1 MIFQKINKFWTAGM
15 LAFLLIL
22 TVLLPTGQAYAAGTV
37 QLAFS
42 NSNPSVGDTVTVTI
56 TDSVAEDITVAYTA
70 SVITLSES
78 SANYTGGD
86 GKISFNNKSMTLKMK
101 AAAAGKAN
109 VIVSVGGVAQQ
120 SAVLNVLEAAAAQP
134 PRGLHST

>member
-22 TVLLPTGQAYAAGTV
+22 TVLLPTGQAYAAGKV

-56 TDSVAEDITVAYTA
+56 DRKSVV
-70 SVITLSES
+70 
-78 SANYTGGD
+78 
-86 GKISFNNKSMTLKMK
+86 
-101 AAAAGKAN
+101 
-109 VIVSVGGVAQQ
+109 
-120 SAVLNVLEAAAAQP
+120 
-134 PRGLHST
+134 